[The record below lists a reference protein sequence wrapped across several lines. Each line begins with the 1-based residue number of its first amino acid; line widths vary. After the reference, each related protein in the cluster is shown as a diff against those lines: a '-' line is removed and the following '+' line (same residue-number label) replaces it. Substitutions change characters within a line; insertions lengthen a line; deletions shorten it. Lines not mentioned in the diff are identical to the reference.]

1 MTAIVEPCRM
11 RDALKKWHF
20 GFGTCGSRQGAQVP
34 PAKSVPARALFSGGC
49 ELHVKVLGTF

>member
-34 PAKSVPARALFSGGC
+34 PAKSVPARALFFGG
-49 ELHVKVLGTF
+49 L